1 MTPTVATILVAM
13 ILAVILGLI
22 LWSMVRRRKQ
32 GKNLSCAFG
41 SDCSSCGASC
51 PYGRKKTDTTE
62 TKT

>member
-1 MTPTVATILVAM
+1 MNPTVATILVAL
-13 ILAVILGLI
+13 ILAVIVGLI
-22 LWSMVRRRKQ
+22 IWSMIRRKKQ